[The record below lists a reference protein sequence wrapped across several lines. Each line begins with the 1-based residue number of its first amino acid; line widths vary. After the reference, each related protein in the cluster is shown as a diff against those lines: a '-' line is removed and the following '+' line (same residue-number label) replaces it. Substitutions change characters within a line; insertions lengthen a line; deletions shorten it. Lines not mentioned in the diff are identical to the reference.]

1 MASKLKAR
9 LPLEGKTA
17 VVTGGTRGIGLEIAR
32 QLVQSGCHVAITG
45 RTASSLKKT
54 SQELGAAAIAV
65 RCDIRQQQDVQRLA
79 REVQKRFG
87 RLDFL
92 VNNAGTAHAVKNVDE
107 LSPGEWKDVLDTN
120 LTGLFLVTHL
130 MLRFMSAGSVIV
142 NNLSVAAEQVFPGM
156 SAYNAS
162 KFGGLGFTNCMREEL
177 RPRGVRVMALIP
189 GATDTDIWDQFWPEA
204 PRKKMVSPRVVAQT
218 LVQALLTPPEASVDV
233 LRITPAS
240 GTL

>member
-1 MASKLKAR
+1 MASNLKAR

-17 VVTGGTRGIGLEIAR
+17 VVTGGTRGIGLELAR
-32 QLVQSGCHVAITG
+32 KLVASGCQVAITG
-45 RTASSLKKT
+45 RTASSLKKA

-65 RCDIRQQQDVQRLA
+65 RCDVGQQQDVQRFA

-87 RLDFL
+87 KLDFL
-92 VNNAGTAHAVKNVDE
+92 VNNAGTAHALKNADE
-107 LSPGEWKDVLDTN
+107 LSPTEWKDVLDTN
-120 LTGLFLVTHL
+120 LTGQFLVTHL

-162 KFGGLGFTNCMREEL
+162 KFGALGFTSCLREEL
-177 RPRGVRVMALIP
+177 RPRGIRVMALIP
-189 GATDTDIWDQFWPEA
+189 GATDTDIWNQFWPEA
-204 PRKKMVSPRVVAQT
+204 PRKKMVSPAIIAQAV
-218 LVQALLTPPEASVDV
+218 VQALLTPAEASVDV